1 MDFIAI
7 DFETANEKR
16 HSPCSLGITIVK
28 NNKIIEEKY
37 WLIRPSEMRFT
48 PMNIMIHGIRET
60 DVENEKE
67 FNELWEELFP
77 YFDNTLIVAHNASFD
92 ISVLRKTLDL
102 YNIPYPNF
110 NYCCTMIMSR
120 NFFPNLK
127 NAKLNTVSNYLG
139 YEFNH
144 HHASAD
150 ATACANILLE
160 IRKILKVTTIEELT
174 NLVGVKIGNVSNS
187 SYTSAGKLGK
197 PTAPMKII
205 APLDLPLPKSISII
219 NEPTTT
225 KTDYFKD
232 KLFVFT
238 GALPTLTRGEAM
250 QLTRKFGAL
259 TGSSVT
265 KKTDVL
271 VVGGKN
277 LKALKPHEMS
287 TKRRR
292 AMDLI
297 SKGQK
302 IEILTGEE
310 FLKLLMPKGK

>member
-28 NNKIIEEKY
+28 NNKIIDEKY
-37 WLIRPSEMRFT
+37 WLIRPCQMRFT

-110 NYCCTMIMSR
+110 NYCCTMVMSR
-120 NFFPNLK
+120 NFFPNLE
-127 NAKLNTVSNYLG
+127 NAKLNTVNNYLG

-150 ATACANILLE
+150 ATACANILL
-160 IRKILKVTTIEELT
+160 KIKKDLRVTTIEELT
-174 NLVGVKIGNVSNS
+174 NSVGVKIGRVFKDG
-187 SYTSAGKLGK
+187 YTSAGRSGK
-197 PTAPMKII
+197 ATQPMKII
-205 APLDLPLPKSISII
+205 TPLDLPKAKLNPTQII
-219 NEPTTT
+219 NEP
-225 KTDYFKD
+225 KSYKADYFRNKVV
-232 KLFVFT
+232 VFT
-238 GALPTLTRGEAM
+238 GALPTMTRGEAM
-250 QLTRKFGAL
+250 QIIRKFDAL

-265 KKTDVL
+265 KKTDIL

-302 IEILTGEE
+302 IELLTGEE
-310 FLKLLMPKGK
+310 FIKLLTL